1 MEPRQNEFSDHIN
14 GFTLY
19 DEDILPIFDQ
29 NPGLAN
35 EYKFKDEHLDLSFLE
50 HPYTAPDPNPGS
62 LSVSPGMLAQVESP
76 DEFNDYVFKFIDQ
89 ILVEEDD
96 EDIQSMFCDP
106 LDLQATE
113 RSLYQVLGEAYPSS
127 SQPPLTLSP
136 NVENTEDNVFGSS
149 GEYSTNSSTSN
160 SNSTHPDWPGSYT
173 FDSLPPFTKTQ
184 SLENPPLWSFGSTT
198 SDVGGTMDE
207 MLSTQIAQNIFT
219 DSESIKQFN
228 KGMEE
233 ASKFLPSSKPLVI
246 DLDDYDLPSDS
257 RDAPPEVV
265 VKEEKVEKEKPSNGV
280 RGRKHYQLEDNDYPE
295 ERSSK
300 QSAVYVEEDELS
312 EMFDRVLLGADA
324 NGKPIACC
332 KEPPILVDNKSQ
344 KNGLVVGSNNGRNA
358 HPQRKKTNEAVDIST
373 LLLSCA
379 QSVAV
384 GDRRTANEQ
393 LNQIRQHASTSG
405 DASQR
410 LAHVFA
416 IGIEARLAG
425 TGSQLYAA
433 KSAFRI
439 SAAEKLQA
447 YQVYLSACPFK
458 KIAMFFANKMI
469 YEASSNSSTLHIVDF
484 GIAYG
489 FQWPILIKHLSERP
503 GGAPKLRITGIEFP
517 QPGFRPAERLEET
530 GRRLANYCER
540 FNVSF
545 EYNAIA
551 SQNWDTIKIDDLK
564 LQRNE
569 FLAVNTLIR
578 FKNLLDE
585 TVVVESP
592 RDKVLKLIRDM
603 KPDIFVHGVVNGS
616 YSAPFFVTRFRET
629 LFHYSALFDMFDA
642 TIERENEHRLN
653 FEKEFYG
660 REAMNVIAC
669 EGADRVERPETYK
682 QWQVRIS
689 RAGFKMKPL
698 NQEIVSKLRCKVRGG
713 YHKDFKPIFPST
725 IEALDLN
732 FPSTIGVVSSRGKK
746 NRQAPEC
753 GGYEQHRS
761 NKHLAGGWP
770 EEEQMETKEI
780 VTMIDKLLLC
790 PGSNHV
796 GLHDELA
803 CCPFDR
809 PVSPLIT
816 GKQRRK
822 RSDATKEIVDLK
834 SLLTQCAQA
843 VSSNNKLGVERI
855 LKKIRNH
862 SSPRGDSEERLAH
875 YFADALDAR
884 YAGTGMDLYSNLALS
899 KIMASDIVKAYQ
911 VYVST
916 CPFKKMSNIY
926 ANKMIGNLARGSP
939 RLHIIDFGIL
949 YGFQWPCLIQGLS
962 ARLGGTPRLRITGID
977 FPQPGFRPAERV
989 EETGRRLADY
999 CKRFN
1004 VPFEYHAIARQW
1016 DDIKLEDLKI
1026 NEDEIL
1032 VVNCLYRLRNVPD
1045 ETVLGAIDCP
1055 RESVL
1060 KLIKM
1065 IKPNLFLHGV
1075 VNGNYNAPF
1084 FLTRF
1089 REAYF
1094 NFSVLFNMFE
1104 AAMNREDEERLLF
1117 EKEVIGREVINVI
1130 ACEGTRRIERPETY
1144 KQWQAR
1150 NERAGFTPVPMNG
1163 EIMKEVRA
1171 KVKIGFH
1178 RDFMVDDDGH
1188 WMVQGWKGR

>member
-1 MEPRQNEFSDHIN
+1 MVMEPRHNEFSDHIN
-14 GFTLY
+14 GFSLY
-19 DEDILPIFDQ
+19 DDDILPIFDQ

-35 EYKFKDEHLDLSFLE
+35 GYKFKDEHLDLSFLE
-50 HPYTAPDPNPGS
+50 QPYTAPDPNPGS
-62 LSVSPGMLAQVESP
+62 LSVSPAMPAQMESP

-89 ILVEEDD
+89 ILVEED
-96 EDIQSMFCDP
+96 EEGIQSMFCDP

-113 RSLYQVLGEAYPSS
+113 RSLYEVLGETYPPP
-127 SQPPLTLSP
+127 SQPPVILSP
-136 NVENTEDNVFGSS
+136 NVGNSEETVFGSS
-149 GEYSTNSSTSN
+149 GEYSTNSSTSY
-160 SNSTHPDWPGSYT
+160 SNSTHPDWPGGYT
-173 FDSLPPFTKTQ
+173 FDSLLPVAKAQ
-184 SLENPPLWSFGSTT
+184 SLEYPPMWSFGSTT
-198 SDVGGTMDE
+198 SDVNGTMDE
-207 MLSTQIAQNIFT
+207 MLSTHIAHNIFT

-246 DLDDYDLPSDS
+246 DLDDYDLPQDS

-265 VKEEKVEKEKPSNGV
+265 VKVEKVEKDKPSNGV
-280 RGRKHYQLEDNDYPE
+280 RGRKHYQLEDNDYLE
-295 ERSSK
+295 GRSSK

-324 NGKPIACC
+324 NGKPISCC
-332 KEPPILVDNKSQ
+332 QEPPILEDNKSQ
-344 KNGLVVGSNNGRNA
+344 QNGLVGGSNNGRNA
-358 HPQRKKTNEAVDIST
+358 HPQRKKTNEAVDISS

-379 QSVAV
+379 QSVAA

-433 KSAFRI
+433 KSALRI

-458 KIAMFFANKMI
+458 KIAMFFANKMM
-469 YEASSNSSTLHIVDF
+469 YEAASNSSTLHIVDF

-503 GGAPKLRITGIEFP
+503 GGAPKLRITGIEYP

-551 SQNWDTIKIDDLK
+551 SQNWEAIKIDDLK

-603 KPDIFVHGVVNGS
+603 KPDLFVHAVVNGC

-669 EGADRVERPETYK
+669 EGTERVERPETYK

-713 YHKDFKPIFPST
+713 YHKDFVFD
-725 IEALDLN
+725 ED
-732 FPSTIGVVSSRGKK
+732 GK
-746 NRQAPEC
+746 
-753 GGYEQHRS
+753 
-761 NKHLAGGWP
+761 W
-770 EEEQMETKEI
+770 
-780 VTMIDKLLLC
+780 
-790 PGSNHV
+790 
-796 GLHDELA
+796 
-803 CCPFDR
+803 
-809 PVSPLIT
+809 
-816 GKQRRK
+816 
-822 RSDATKEIVDLK
+822 
-834 SLLTQCAQA
+834 
-843 VSSNNKLGVERI
+843 I
-855 LKKIRNH
+855 L
-862 SSPRGDSEERLAH
+862 
-875 YFADALDAR
+875 
-884 YAGTGMDLYSNLALS
+884 
-899 KIMASDIVKAYQ
+899 
-911 VYVST
+911 
-916 CPFKKMSNIY
+916 
-926 ANKMIGNLARGSP
+926 
-939 RLHIIDFGIL
+939 
-949 YGFQWPCLIQGLS
+949 
-962 ARLGGTPRLRITGID
+962 
-977 FPQPGFRPAERV
+977 
-989 EETGRRLADY
+989 
-999 CKRFN
+999 
-1004 VPFEYHAIARQW
+1004 
-1016 DDIKLEDLKI
+1016 
-1026 NEDEIL
+1026 
-1032 VVNCLYRLRNVPD
+1032 
-1045 ETVLGAIDCP
+1045 
-1055 RESVL
+1055 
-1060 KLIKM
+1060 
-1065 IKPNLFLHGV
+1065 
-1075 VNGNYNAPF
+1075 
-1084 FLTRF
+1084 
-1089 REAYF
+1089 
-1094 NFSVLFNMFE
+1094 
-1104 AAMNREDEERLLF
+1104 
-1117 EKEVIGREVINVI
+1117 
-1130 ACEGTRRIERPETY
+1130 
-1144 KQWQAR
+1144 
-1150 NERAGFTPVPMNG
+1150 
-1163 EIMKEVRA
+1163 
-1171 KVKIGFH
+1171 
-1178 RDFMVDDDGH
+1178 
-1188 WMVQGWKGR
+1188 QGWKGRILYASSCWVPA